1 MRNKT
6 HKNKRGGHLT
16 LFDNRNDHGASTFVE
31 DITSFNSYEN
41 PNYIPYIQVQ
51 DIGTITIDATNN
63 NDAFLVKISSHALK
77 HLDTFNEFR
86 TRLIPFTENGTVDNI
101 SLENIYMNKV
111 NSIRLLN
118 PATNQADD
126 NPAFTNNLNDTNFTH
141 YAGYFQE
148 FIAFIIRDVMQLR
161 RADIVNAIQPGK
173 FREYGNC
180 IVNKNNV
187 KILFDCN
194 TVNFFYPNQTRIHLF
209 SIFRTTIL
217 RPGGHPTPVYKTPDN
232 LMQQGQAYG
241 KEHLMPVTT
250 GVYEGQEN
258 YGRYGDNNNP
268 NTTDL
273 EDCSQYDWRSRA
285 YSDCLEYH
293 RIKGNR
299 GGRKS
304 RKSRK
309 IKKNRKSRKIKKNR
323 KS

>member
-16 LFDNRNDHGASTFVE
+16 LFDNRNNHGASTFVE
-31 DITSFNSYEN
+31 NINAFPINT
-41 PNYIPYIQVQ
+41 IPYEQVV
-51 DIGTITIDATNN
+51 DIGTIAINATND
-63 NDAFLVKISSHALK
+63 NDAFMVNISSHALK
-77 HLDTFNEFR
+77 HLDTFNEFS
-86 TRLIPFTENGTVDNI
+86 TRLIDFEENGIHSNI

-111 NSIRLLN
+111 NGIRLLN
-118 PATNQADD
+118 PVTNQADD
-126 NPAFTNNLNDTNFTH
+126 TPAFTNNLNSTNFTR
-141 YAGYFQE
+141 YANYFQE
-148 FIAFIIRDVMQLR
+148 FIAFIISHVMKLR
-161 RADIVNAIQPGK
+161 RADIINARRRMA
-173 FREYGNC
+173 FRENGNC
-180 IVNKNNV
+180 IVNKNGV

-194 TVNFFYPNQTRIHLF
+194 RVDLRSPQQTGIHLY
-209 SIFRTTIL
+209 SIFRTYQ
-217 RPGGHPTPVYKTPDN
+217 PNPNAHPTPIYNTPDN
-232 LMQQGQAYG
+232 LMLPNEAYG
-241 KEHLMPVTT
+241 KEQLMPVTT
-250 GVYEGQEN
+250 GLYEGQRN

-304 RKSRK
+304 RK